1 MWQCWCYWRCWCD
14 DERGGSSDDNDGD
27 DDGHGVSD
35 SSGST
40 CNTNIVVGGT
50 ISGGVDNVGLRVLVV
65 EMIVQSCG
73 CFLLVMVLL
82 VGVVVVLRIG
92 VRMQMSWDTT

>member
-1 MWQCWCYWRCWCD
+1 MAVLWCWRCWCD
-14 DERGGSSDDNDGD
+14 DERGGSNDDNDGD
-27 DDGHGVSD
+27 DDGHGVSS

-40 CNTNIVVGGT
+40 CNTNIVGGT
-50 ISGGVDNVGLRVLVV
+50 IRGGVDNVGLRVLVV

-73 CFLLVMVLL
+73 CFLLVMVML

-92 VRMQMSWDTT
+92 LRMQMSWDTT